1 MYDGVQYIGVTYT
14 AHSLVLYRDLQVV
27 STVVGG
33 TGIVWGVDEG
43 RTHTGSEA
51 ATGVCA
57 VQRLADEQGKEAQ

>member
-1 MYDGVQYIGVTYT
+1 MQYIEIMYI
-14 AHSLVLYRDLQVV
+14 AHSLVLHRDLQVV

-57 VQRLADEQGKEAQ
+57 VQRLADVQGKEAQKR